1 MISSTGMQANE
12 VKWLHEDKNKAINV
26 RINGDFFNLT
36 PFGNK
41 REHDDEG

>member
-12 VKWLHEDKNKAINV
+12 VKWLHEDKKAINV